1 MCKKF
6 KVCEPVLLQN
16 IDSEAICEFVE
27 KNYEVVINPRFI
39 SKLAV
44 ETKGC
49 LKCFTSR
56 LQGRICNERFGENA
70 MLYSTWPKDFAKAFE
85 RFITQS

>member
-6 KVCEPVLLQN
+6 KVCEPILLEN
-16 IDSEAICEFVE
+16 IDEEAICDFVDTT
-27 KNYEVVINPRFI
+27 YGVQINERFI
-39 SKLAV
+39 NKLAV

-70 MLYSTWPKDFAKAFE
+70 MLYHTWPKDFAKSFE
-85 RFITQS
+85 RFISEK

>member
-6 KVCEPVLLQN
+6 KIFEPVLLQN
-16 IDSEAICEFVE
+16 IDAEKISEFIDNEYE
-27 KNYEVVINPRFI
+27 IKITERYIKN
-39 SKLAV
+39 LAV

-56 LQGRICNERFGENA
+56 LQGKVCNERFGENA
-70 MLYSTWPKDFAKAFE
+70 CLYHTWPKDFDKKLKAVLDE
-85 RFITQS
+85 